1 MKLRS
6 DRNGSSRIVLTFFLA
21 GLFFGSALLFWT
33 PENTG
38 EVTYPEEYTHRP
50 LLEWFTGLGCPPCI
64 NGAHPAME
72 EVMEEQDNISGEPF
86 NMVVFHN
93 NLSGSQRDD
102 LTTEKSL
109 ERFDYYKDDLSGE
122 GIPNMIFDGGFNE
135 LNPQDPDEIWEEI
148 NAAGDRNVKKATLW
162 VRFEL
167 RGDSLKFYVK
177 ANNIDN
183 SQIQGSLYVF
193 VIENDVLA
201 YSSVADDNIT
211 SELVFR
217 DYGIEG
223 KSISI
228 DAGGWYNESGEWDI
242 DPNATVPIDPEELS
256 VVVALYDRGDQA
268 SVKLPP
274 SLDPSNN
281 YKKPTPRCI
290 QSATPESTE
299 HDGGYPVDP
308 SKITLSSISHIPKEP
323 TPDDEV
329 TISAIIVSTYPLV
342 SATLS
347 YSVGGTDFTPFE
359 MTNSGDNYSAV
370 IGPFKAGDTVKYEIS
385 AEDEK
390 GVTEASSEKT
400 FEVKEKPAD
409 DDDDD
414 DDNDDIGDDD
424 DNDDD
429 PDGSLTISNIRMD
442 PEVPYKG
449 ADVRIFATV
458 ESDHKIDSVELL
470 YWEEGDN
477 PSFKDMR
484 KSGGEYYANIG
495 RFDDGVKLFYE
506 ITATDDSGN
515 EETSEE
521 ISISIVSGGEDTEPA
536 DEETPGFGVVGVL
549 FVLVVIVTATVY
561 MRRR

>member
-1 MKLRS
+1 M
-6 DRNGSSRIVLTFFLA
+6 IFFLA
-21 GLFFGSALLFWT
+21 VFLLGSSLVLWT
-33 PENTG
+33 PENEG

-72 EVMEEQDNISGEPF
+72 DVMEEHDNISGEPF
-86 NMVVFHN
+86 HMVVFHN

-109 ERFDYYKDDLSGE
+109 DRFDYYKDDLTGE

-135 LNPQDPDEIWEEI
+135 LNPQDPEAIWEEI
-148 NAAGDRNVKKATLW
+148 NAAGERSVKKATLW

-167 RGDSLKFYVK
+167 RGDRLKFYVK

-193 VIENDVLA
+193 IIENDVLA

-223 KSISI
+223 RSIGI
-228 DAGGWYNESGEWDI
+228 DVGGWFNTSEEWII
-242 DPNATVPIDPEELS
+242 DLNATVPINPEKLS
-256 VVVALYDRGDQA
+256 VVAAIYDRADLA
-268 SVKLPP
+268 SAKLPP
-274 SLDPSNN
+274 SLDPSNH

-299 HDGGYPVDP
+299 HDGGFPLDP
-308 SKITLSSISHIPKEP
+308 SMITFNSISHTPLEP

-329 TISAIIVSTYPLV
+329 TVSATIVSTYPLV
-342 SATLS
+342 SATLD
-347 YSVGGTDFTPFE
+347 YSVGETDYPLFE
-359 MTNSGDNYSAV
+359 MTKSGDNYTAM
-370 IGPFKAGDTVKYEIS
+370 IGPFNAGDNVVYKLS

-390 GVTEASSEKT
+390 GVAVASSDKT

-414 DDNDDIGDDD
+414 DDDDDISDDDNGDDD
-424 DNDDD
+424 DDE
-429 PDGSLTISNIRMD
+429 PDGSLAISNVRMD
-442 PEVPYKG
+442 PEVPYQG
-449 ADVRIFATV
+449 ADVRIYATV
-458 ESDHKIDSVELL
+458 ESDHKIDSVEVS

-484 KSGGEYYANIG
+484 KSGGEYYATLG
-495 RFDDGVKLFYE
+495 RFDDGVKLFYQ

-515 EETSEE
+515 EETGEE
-521 ISISIVSGGEDTEPA
+521 LSISIGSEGGDTEPV
-536 DEETPGFGVVGVL
+536 DEDTPGFGIME
-549 FVLVVIVTATVY
+549 VLVVLVVLVIAMVY